1 MRMTNDLRVPPF
13 AVEFGVVCANR
24 KFMKLIFASLTAL
37 VLATGSILA
46 GDHDCNMAN
55 GKMDCSKVY
64 ANLNLTP
71 DQKAKMD
78 AAREQCE
85 KAGCTKASMD
95 QFLTTARTVLSPEQ
109 YAKVQAEC
117 AKCAKASA
125 TEIKS

>member
-1 MRMTNDLRVPPF
+1 MTS
-13 AVEFGVVCANR
+13 G
-24 KFMKLIFASLTAL
+24 MKLIFASLAAL
-37 VLATGSILA
+37 VLVTFPVLA
-46 GDHDCNMAN
+46 GDHECPMAN

-71 DQKAKMD
+71 EQKTKMD

-85 KAGCTKASMD
+85 KGGCTKESMD
-95 QFLTTARTVLSPEQ
+95 QFLATAKSVLSPEQ

-117 AKCAKASA
+117 AKCAKAPA